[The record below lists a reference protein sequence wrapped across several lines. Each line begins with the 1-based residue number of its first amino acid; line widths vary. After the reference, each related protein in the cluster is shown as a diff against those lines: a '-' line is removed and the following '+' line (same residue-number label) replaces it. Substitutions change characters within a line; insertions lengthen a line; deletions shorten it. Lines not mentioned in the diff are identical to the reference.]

1 MNFHQNFREHF
12 SENSY
17 FPGMNRDNFE
27 DTKRASANLITFV
40 SSLKHILYGV
50 CGGMVGMFNH

>member
-1 MNFHQNFREHF
+1 
-12 SENSY
+12 
-17 FPGMNRDNFE
+17 MNRDNFE